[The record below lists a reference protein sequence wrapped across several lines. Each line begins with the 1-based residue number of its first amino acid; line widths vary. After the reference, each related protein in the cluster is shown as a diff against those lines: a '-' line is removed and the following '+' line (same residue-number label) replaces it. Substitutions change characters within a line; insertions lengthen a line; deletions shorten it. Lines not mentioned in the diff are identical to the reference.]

1 MTNEVEVAMKSE
13 YKMAVDTID
22 QNDLNDLIDW
32 LKTGPFLTQGKLVEQ
47 FQQEWADW
55 LGSTYGIF
63 VNSGSSANLLM
74 YYTLLASEELR
85 NRKVIVPAISW
96 ATTVAPAIQLGFE
109 PIMCDVEMDTF
120 GIDPVALE
128 KLLIEHDPASVIIVH
143 VLGCPSNMEAIL
155 ALKKKYNFKLMEDA
169 CAATGSTYDGK
180 KVGTF
185 GELGSYSFFFG
196 HHVSTIEGGMVC
208 SDSSDYNDLMRQLRS
223 HGWAKD
229 LSAEAEAKQANR
241 YEVDGFNRPFTF
253 YYPGFNIRASDLN
266 ARIGLSQMKKVD
278 TVCERRIA
286 NHKVYQE
293 RLTPDHGFTLQ
304 HSDRSVICSIACVAL
319 AESDEHRARV
329 IAALNKYNVETRPLG
344 GGNMSRQ
351 PYWESRYGA
360 TDFVNADRIANSA
373 FQLPTHPFHSTDD
386 IRDICEVII
395 SA

>member
-1 MTNEVEVAMKSE
+1 MHNTEVAMKSA

-22 QNDLNDLIDW
+22 QNDLNELIDW
-32 LKTGPFLTQGKLVEQ
+32 LKAGPFLTQGKLVDQ
-47 FQQEWADW
+47 FQTEWAHW
-55 LGSTYGIF
+55 LGSEHGVY

-85 NRKVIVPAISW
+85 NKKVIVPAISW
-96 ATTVAPAIQLGFE
+96 ATTVAPAIQFGFE

-120 GIDPVALE
+120 GLDPVKLE
-128 KLLIEHDPASVIIVH
+128 ELLIEHDPASVILVH
-143 VLGCPSNMEAIL
+143 VLGCPCDLEAIM
-155 ALKKKYNFKLMEDA
+155 ALKEKYNFKLMEDA
-169 CAATGSTYDGK
+169 CAATGSTFDGK

-208 SDSSDYNDLMRQLRS
+208 SDNSDYNDLMLQLRS

-229 LSAEAEAKQANR
+229 LSAEAEAKQADQYNI
-241 YEVDGFNRPFTF
+241 DGFNRLFTF

-278 TVCERRIA
+278 AVCEGRIV
-286 NHKVYQE
+286 NHKVYMEMLTTE
-293 RLTPDHGFTLQ
+293 RGFTLQ
-304 HSDRSVICSIACVAL
+304 HNERAEICSIACAAL
-319 AESDEHRARV
+319 AESDDHRVRV
-329 IAALNKYNVETRPLG
+329 IAALNKCNVETRPLG

-360 TDFVNADRIANSA
+360 TDFANADRIAASA
-373 FQLPTHPFHSTDD
+373 FQLPTHPFHSTND
-386 IRDICEVII
+386 IREICEVII
-395 SA
+395 GA